1 MIKSLNEHKIKRE
14 NTKGMKKLNRK
25 NVGLEDKLPIKIV
38 QFGEGNFLRAFIG
51 YAFQELNKAVNF
63 NAGIAVVQPIDRGLV
78 NMLNDQDG
86 LYTLFMKG
94 VKKGQEIQ
102 DIELISNIVKG
113 VDPYANFNDY
123 LSLAKEESLEF
134 VISNTTEAGI
144 AYVGTDTLDMQPP
157 SSFPAKLTVLLH
169 ERFKHFNGDASKGLT
184 IIPCELINHNSET
197 LKEIILKYISDWN
210 LGDDFKTWLLESN
223 SFHSTL
229 VDRIVPGY
237 PKDDIE
243 VYNAQLDYEDN
254 LIVAAEAFLLWVIEG
269 GDDLKAKLPF
279 NKTKLD
285 VKIVDDMQPYRT
297 RKVRILN
304 GAHTA
309 MVPFSI
315 LYGNTT
321 VKQSVDDTFTGPFIS
336 HVVFNEIIDTLEMD
350 RDELNS
356 FADEVFD
363 RFRNPFIIHNLSSI
377 ALNTVSK
384 FTVRVLPSLLEYVN
398 IHKKLPIN
406 LTFAFASLIRFYK
419 GTWNGENLPVNDS
432 EEVVSF
438 FNDIWKLKDYQDIS
452 QAVLEKTDFWGKDLT
467 KITELQSAIALALE
481 EIDAIGI
488 EAGFTNFS
496 NHIKNTKI
504 DIAW

>member
-1 MIKSLNEHKIKRE
+1 MN
-14 NTKGMKKLNRK
+14 KLNRK
-25 NVGLEDKLPIKIV
+25 NVGLEDRLPIKIV

-78 NMLNDQDG
+78 SMLNDQDG

-123 LSLAKEESLEF
+123 LNLVKEESLEF
-134 VISNTTEAGI
+134 IISNTTEAGI
-144 AYVGTDTLDMQPP
+144 AYVTADTPDMKPP
-157 SSFPAKLTVLLH
+157 SSFPAKLTLLLH

-197 LKEIILKYISDWN
+197 LKDIILKYVADWD

-237 PKDDIE
+237 PKDEIE
-243 VYNAQLDYEDN
+243 SYNAQLDYQDD

-321 VKQSVDDTFTGPFIS
+321 VKETIDNAFTGDF
-336 HVVFNEIIDTLEMD
+336 VNKAVFDEIIETLKMD
-350 RDELNS
+350 REELNS
-356 FADEVFD
+356 FAEEVLD
-363 RFRNPFIIHNLSSI
+363 RFRNPFIKHQLSDI
-377 ALNTVSK
+377 ALNSISK
-384 FTVRVLPSLLEYVN
+384 FKVRVLPSLLEY
-398 IHKKLPIN
+398 IEIN
-406 LTFAFASLIRFYK
+406 KSIPLHLTFSFACLIRFYK
-419 GTWNGENLPVNDS
+419 GTWKDKKLPVKDS
-432 EEVVSF
+432 LEIVEIF
-438 FNDIWKLKDYQDIS
+438 ENIWKLKDYQDIS
-452 QAVLEKTDFWGKDLT
+452 KSVLENIDFWDQDLT
-467 KITELQSAIALALE
+467 KIKKLKTAIAIALE
-481 EIDAIGI
+481 EIDANGV
-488 EAGFTNFS
+488 EKGFANFS
-496 NHIKNTKI
+496 NNIKNKTI